1 MIKELNIALIG
12 CGNWGKNIARNLYEM
27 GSLACIYDSNIK
39 LSEKLSHDY
48 SLPILKL
55 NKIFHDQNI
64 NAIVV
69 ASPAVTHKD
78 IAIEALKNN
87 KDVFIEK
94 PFCLSLADAQKL
106 SELATNKN
114 KVLMVG
120 HLLNYHNAFIKMKEL
135 IKNGKIGALQ
145 NIRANRLALGA
156 IRSKESV
163 IYDLSA
169 HDISMIISI
178 TEELPIDVNVQ
189 SIHHHNNIGPDAIS
203 VKLSF
208 SKGLTALINSDWMCP
223 YKEHKFSAIGTKGS
237 LIFDDTKTWSEK
249 LLYNPS
255 FVTSNNEIVSLPTEK
270 IKIQE
275 NEPLKSELKEF
286 INCLHSRKNPLT
298 DHKEAIKVQTVLDML
313 DKKILENKVNL

>member
-12 CGNWGKNIARNLYEM
+12 CGNWGKNIARNLHQM
-27 GSLACIYDSNIK
+27 GSLSCIYDSNIK

-48 SLPILKL
+48 SLPILEL

-114 KVLMVG
+114 RILMVG

-163 IYDLSA
+163 IYDLTA

-237 LIFDDTKTWSEK
+237 LVFDDTKTWSEK

-313 DKKILENKVNL
+313 DKKILENRVNL

>member
-12 CGNWGKNIARNLYEM
+12 CGNWGKNIARNLHQM
-27 GSLACIYDSNIK
+27 GSLSCIYDSNIK

-48 SLPILKL
+48 SLPILEL

-237 LIFDDTKTWSEK
+237 LVFDDTKTWSEK

-313 DKKILENKVNL
+313 DKKILENRVNL

>member
-1 MIKELNIALIG
+1 MMKELNIALIG

-27 GSLACIYDSNIK
+27 GSLSCIYDSNIK

-48 SLPILKL
+48 SLPILEL

-237 LIFDDTKTWSEK
+237 LVFDDTKTWSEK

-313 DKKILENKVNL
+313 DKKILENRVNL

>member
-1 MIKELNIALIG
+1 MKKELNIALIG

-27 GSLACIYDSNIK
+27 GSLACVYDTNNK
-39 LSEKLSHDY
+39 LSEKVSYDY
-48 SLPILKL
+48 SLPTLEL
-55 NKIFHDQNI
+55 HKIFKDQNI
-64 NAIVV
+64 NAIVI
-69 ASPAVTHKD
+69 ASPAITHKD
-78 IAIEALKNN
+78 MATEALNN
-87 KDVFIEK
+87 DKDVFVEK
-94 PFCLSLADAQKL
+94 PFCLSLTDAQKL

-114 KVLMVG
+114 RILMVG

-135 IKNGKIGALQ
+135 VKNGKIGALQ

-169 HDISMIISI
+169 HDISMILSI
-178 TEELPIDVNVQ
+178 LKELPIDINVQ
-189 SIHHHNNIGPDAIS
+189 SIHHHNNIGPDAVS

-208 SKGLTALINSDWMCP
+208 ANGVTALINSDWMCP
-223 YKEHKFSAIGTKGS
+223 YKEHKFSIIGTKGS

-255 FVTSNNEIVSLPTEK
+255 IVTSKNSIINAPIEK

-286 INCLHSRKNPLT
+286 IDCIYSRKSPLT
-298 DHKEAIKVQTVLDML
+298 DHQEAVKVQTVMDMI
-313 DKKILENKVNL
+313 DKKI